1 MEKEMNNTEM
11 FEQDAG
17 ALVVKNEDLQSVG
30 ELAKRAKQLEKEI
43 EELEDSRQGTQRTT
57 TQIVGG
63 KHSGSPVRAG
73 HEVIQNV

>member
-1 MEKEMNNTEM
+1 MEKEMSNINDM

-43 EELEDSRQGTQRTT
+43 EELEDSVKERKEQQRKLLEESIPGRC
-57 TQIVGG
+57 Q
-63 KHSGSPVRAG
+63 SWA
-73 HEVIQNV
+73 

>member
-1 MEKEMNNTEM
+1 MEKEMSNINEM

-43 EELEDSRQGTQRTT
+43 EELEDEG
-57 TQIVGG
+57 
-63 KHSGSPVRAG
+63 HSGPPVRAW
-73 HEVIQNV
+73 HEVVQDVRR